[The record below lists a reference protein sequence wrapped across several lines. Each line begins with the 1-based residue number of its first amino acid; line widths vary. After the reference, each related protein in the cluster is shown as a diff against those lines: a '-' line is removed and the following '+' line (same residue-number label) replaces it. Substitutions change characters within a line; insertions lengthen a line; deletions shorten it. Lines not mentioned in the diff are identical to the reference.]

1 MIPATPPSCSISRSA
16 GGRSTSAV
24 STSPSTASA
33 VLPASVAR
41 FTEGASPLN
50 FVVRVVDRLGAV
62 FQFAEPA
69 LHSQC
74 AAGLD
79 AGNPALPQP
88 HQLDGAGS
96 VEQFGANPVGATFAV
111 AFHAAQRSDHG
122 DLLAALAID
131 GPLRAGGHRLV
142 AQILGI
148 TLLGVLGQPTSQP
161 AQITFRRH
169 GLS

>member
-1 MIPATPPSCSISRSA
+1 MIPATPPSCSIIRSA
-16 GGRSTSAV
+16 GVRSTSGVA
-24 STSPSTASA
+24 TSPSTASA
-33 VLPASVAR
+33 VSPASVAR

-50 FVVRVVDRLGAV
+50 FVVRVVDRLGAA
-62 FQFAEPA
+62 FQLAEPA
-69 LHSQC
+69 LDTQR
-74 AAGLD
+74 AARLD

-88 HQLDGAGS
+88 HQLDGVGS
-96 VEQFGANPVGATFAV
+96 VEQFGADTVGATFAI
-111 AFHAAQRSDHG
+111 AFHAAQSSDHG

-131 GPLRAGGHRLV
+131 GPLRAGRHRLV

-161 AQITFRRH
+161 AQITFCRH

>member
-1 MIPATPPSCSISRSA
+1 MIPATPPSWSIIRSA
-16 GGRSTSAV
+16 GVRSTSGVA
-24 STSPSTASA
+24 TSPSMASA
-33 VLPASVAR
+33 VSPASVAR

-50 FVVRVVDRLGAV
+50 FVVRVVDRLSAV
-62 FQFAEPA
+62 FQLAEPA
-69 LHSQC
+69 VDTQRP
-74 AAGLD
+74 ARLD

-88 HQLDGAGS
+88 HQLDGVGP
-96 VEQFGANPVGATFAV
+96 VEQFGADTVGATFAL
-111 AFHAAQRSDHG
+111 AFHAAQRSDHR

-131 GPLRAGGHRLV
+131 GPLRAGRHRLV

-148 TLLGVLGQPTSQP
+148 TLLGVLGQPPSQP